1 MPTDEAGA
9 ERPDL
14 LADRRLW
21 QHCRASDD
29 PLDEAARFLDLAA
42 FADGLLDA
50 DDHDRVAA
58 WLADDPEA
66 AADVNATP
74 AVDSSRVAAAQLD
87 RVVARACALLPDNA
101 PARVVAF
108 PQWRA
113 RRSVGF
119 LAQWGS
125 IAAALA
131 LAGWLGFAMGTDT
144 SQALSEA
151 RQPSD
156 ASVLPELF
164 DPAPS
169 FLRDLGEG
177 LRT

>member
-14 LADRRLW
+14 LAGRRLW
-21 QHCRASDD
+21 QHCRASDAPPD
-29 PLDEAARFLDLAA
+29 DAARLLDLAA

-87 RVVARACALLPDNA
+87 RVVARACALVPDNA
-101 PARVVAF
+101 PSRVVAF
-108 PQWRA
+108 PRWRA
-113 RRSVGF
+113 RRSIGF